1 MQMSDEE
8 VSYSL
13 KQERGK
19 KGAGQALPQPGPQ
32 TESAQAWR
40 TNEGQEW
47 ASEEEAQ
54 ALDRRCREQSM
65 PFCIMDTVRMPAAQR
80 AREGVGPDRNA
91 FLPEIAVDPYARAI
105 KEARERGN
113 ECFTEGRN
121 EEAFKWS
128 SRQSWLFYSRAVAR
142 LEQGEFEGALKDVTW
157 IAKLD
162 PDNRSKADKL
172 RSQILRR
179 MDVVYAYPSDRSLLE
194 WIYDDLW
201 SVQPCRTP
209 GGFRSHLEILKQQN
223 LNRSPNPN
231 PRSVPVG

>member
-1 MQMSDEE
+1 M
-8 VSYSL
+8 
-13 KQERGK
+13 
-19 KGAGQALPQPGPQ
+19 
-32 TESAQAWR
+32 
-40 TNEGQEW
+40 
-47 ASEEEAQ
+47 
-54 ALDRRCREQSM
+54 DRRCREQSM

-121 EEAFKWS
+121 EEADKWYS
-128 SRQSWLFYSRAVAR
+128 KATWYSKAMLFYSRAVAR

-162 PDNRSKADKL
+162 PDNRSKADEL

-179 MDVVYAYPSDRSLLE
+179 MDVVYQKAKPWEANEVEESCGS
-194 WIYDDLW
+194 
-201 SVQPCRTP
+201 
-209 GGFRSHLEILKQQN
+209 GGDYVSQD
-223 LNRSPNPN
+223 NR
-231 PRSVPVG
+231 